1 MLFTF
6 VSGER
11 DCEPTLSVSGS
22 EAIAA
27 EFVPGQTPWW
37 LWEVALLVGSSGQ
50 LLRLRYLL
58 RCTCRTSVA
67 SGQLEH

>member
-11 DCEPTLSVSGS
+11 ACDPTLSVSGS

-27 EFVPGQTPWW
+27 EFVPGQAPQW
-37 LWEVALLVGSSGQ
+37 LWEVALLVGGSGQ
-50 LLRLRYLL
+50 LLHPRF
-58 RCTCRTSVA
+58 SVPMYMQNICGAWEA
-67 SGQLEH
+67 SA